1 MLLFNF
7 NITLC
12 IIVPSDTPQN
22 FNSVT
27 NRLQIVFTWSAPEYP
42 NGIITHYQLTV
53 SIASVTVKNGYDIT
67 SYLII
72 ATEEPTY
79 TRIIYGLIPYQ
90 QYSATVAARTIVGY
104 GPETQT
110 SGRTDPDSKTII
122 VISITS

>member
-1 MLLFNF
+1 MLLSLF
-7 NITLC
+7 IL
-12 IIVPSDTPQN
+12 VPSDTPQN
-22 FNSVT
+22 FHSVI
-27 NRLQIVFTWSAPEYP
+27 NRLQIVFTWSAPKYP

-53 SIASVTVKNGYDIT
+53 SIASVTVENGYDIT

-104 GPETQT
+104 GPVSLT
-110 SGRTDPDSKTII
+110 SGRTDPDSKSM
-122 VISITS
+122 VISIT